1 MIDKK
6 QRDILN
12 ENFDKLS
19 ESKKEKL
26 LNIGEK
32 LLDIQNVIDSEKL
45 SVTEK
50 KENRE

>member
-45 SVTEK
+45 IT
-50 KENRE
+50 KERDENTD